1 MSPAADGAAVAGLLP
16 LQVDQR
22 LMQLKEAVVR
32 EVKLQ
37 EQLMS
42 LQGLLEPILAGA
54 LMGQLSLGG
63 SSSSGSTA
71 MAAGVGGGSSGAGA
85 G

>member
-1 MSPAADGAAVAGLLP
+1 LLP

-22 LMQLKEAVVR
+22 LMQLKEAVVQ

-54 LMGQLSLGG
+54 LMGQLSLGP
-63 SSSSGSTA
+63 SSSSGGSGSSTA
-71 MAAGVGGGSSGAGA
+71 LAAGGSSGAGA

>member
-1 MSPAADGAAVAGLLP
+1 
-16 LQVDQR
+16 
-22 LMQLKEAVVR
+22 VVR